1 VQTNMIPTS
10 THASGTDYKFRV
22 LISKVNNS
30 LLRNHSLQHFPPLS
44 HPSSSTNN
52 YNFPIRYSSVAANEH
67 RNTKSMKCSETLQ
80 THHDIRIHTPTNE
93 TTGKIPVIMA
103 MTMFTKNHSNR
114 LQKPS
119 LTPLSQSP
127 TPIQTPHHH
136 IISCRCVL
144 SLKCNTHA
152 KML

>member
-114 LQKPS
+114 LVVFKNHLSRPS
-119 LTPLSQSP
+119 HKVLRPSKLRT
-127 TPIQTPHHH
+127 
-136 IISCRCVL
+136 IIL
-144 SLKCNTHA
+144 SLVDAYCP
-152 KML
+152 